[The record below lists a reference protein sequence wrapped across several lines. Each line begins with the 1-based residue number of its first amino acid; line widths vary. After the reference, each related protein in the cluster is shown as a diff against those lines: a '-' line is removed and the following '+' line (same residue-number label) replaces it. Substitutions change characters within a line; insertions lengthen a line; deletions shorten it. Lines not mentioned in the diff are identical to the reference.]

1 MRKFYIILL
10 LVICAA
16 VPAVAQEK
24 GHLTP
29 EQRKEF
35 REYKMK
41 FLAQEMEIKDDT
53 KSKFFDLYNQL
64 SDERHKIRHEIKD
77 INRRIKDNTA
87 TEADYSRLNK
97 LKDQEAELD
106 KKYDA
111 KFETFL
117 SGKEIFKMKQ
127 AENKFRQ
134 KLQEMKKKKD
144 KKR

>member
-10 LVICAA
+10 FVISAVIPMAA
-16 VPAVAQEK
+16 KGK

-41 FLAQEMEIKDDT
+41 FLAQEMDIKDET
-53 KSKFFDLYNQL
+53 KSKFFELYNQL
-64 SDERHKIRHEIKD
+64 SDERHKIRHEIRD
-77 INRRIKDNTA
+77 IDGKIKENTA
-87 TEADYSRLNK
+87 TEADYSRLNR
-97 LKDQEAELD
+97 LKDQEAELE

-117 SGKEIFKMKQ
+117 TGKEIFKMKE
-127 AENKFRQ
+127 AENKFRE
-134 KLQEMKKKKD
+134 KLQEMKKKKE
-144 KKR
+144 KR